1 MSKSQSQD
9 QSLSQA
15 PASESRSE
23 SRSKSGSRSGS
34 GSGSK
39 LGLELGLGLGLRV
52 HATQG
57 TQGLGWS
64 YKNKV
69 EAYGESMVRQGWV
82 YQDLWNP
89 TGLYERLDA
98 NMRQELHRTHLY
110 FGLHLRNN
118 ELDICSMCRARKG

>member
-1 MSKSQSQD
+1 M
-9 QSLSQA
+9 
-15 PASESRSE
+15 
-23 SRSKSGSRSGS
+23 
-34 GSGSK
+34 SK
-39 LGLELGLGLGLRV
+39 LGFGLGLVLGLGV
-52 HATQG
+52 HLTQG

-69 EAYGESMVRQGWV
+69 EAHSESMVRQGWV

-98 NMRQELHRTHLY
+98 NMRQKLHRTHLY

-118 ELDICSMCRARKG
+118 ELDICSICQEGLGYELWKHTP